1 MRSEVDKLIRLLIV
15 DEGLHKA
22 EQITS
27 SLRATG
33 LHVLAEF
40 AEDGE
45 DMSAILENKALDL
58 VLFSMDLPEFTLKQ
72 AQQLISEC
80 GRHVAL
86 IAMTHQPSTDVIVQS
101 ISDGAQD
108 VVSSNSLEHL
118 IQVIKR
124 EFYSLDQWRKS
135 RNLELQLQES
145 EKRCQSLLANS
156 KDAVAYVHEGMHIY
170 ANQVYIDLFGNSD
183 FDDLEGMPII
193 DMVESSQQ
201 SELKSFLRKL
211 SQEELE
217 NSYLDLKLMHSSGE
231 AIEAKVE
238 FSRASYDG
246 EPCTQVLIRSPADTS
261 ELEEQISYLHQH
273 DLITGLYNHQFFL
286 DELKESAAKA
296 ANGIHQYALL
306 TVVIDNFQ
314 AIREKVGISGCDVLI
329 GDIATIL
336 KDQALPDQNVARS
349 GAYSYSILGVIKD
362 KAKLEKQASA
372 IPSLIENHIS
382 EIGDQSINVT
392 SSSSLVY
399 IDENSPRSINE
410 IIARAEKTCEELQ
423 QAGGNKFGIYVPK
436 AGDRTQEEDDG
447 LIANEIKDALANNRI
462 QCFYQPVVGIKAQAG
477 ERYTSHIVVIAS
489 EGKALVEK
497 DFKSA
502 AERTGVSKATDRWL
516 IMHALKKIKDG
527 GKTNHSFQI
536 FVPIS
541 VVTLLD
547 NTFATWLTDNIVK
560 SSVNAEQLGFLVN
573 EEDAVNQLKATKT
586 LYKVLKQMKCK
597 FALDNFGT
605 GINPFQLVKH
615 VKADYVRI
623 NAAYMENLAQSPE
636 NQESIREIATK
647 VQELG
652 IDSITPSVDHAAIL
666 SVLWTLNVDFVQGD
680 FLQPPD
686 RKLQYDFSS
695 M

>member
-45 DMSAILENKALDL
+45 DMSDVLENKALDL

-86 IAMTHQPSTDVIVQS
+86 IAMTHQPSIDVIVQS

-108 VVSSNSLEHL
+108 VVSSKSLEHL

-135 RNLELQLQES
+135 RNLELRLQES

-193 DMVESSQQ
+193 DMVDSSQQ

-211 SQEELE
+211 SQDESET
-217 NSYLDLKLMHSSGE
+217 SYLDLKLIHSSGE

-286 DELKESAAKA
+286 DELKECTTRA

-306 TVVIDNFQ
+306 MVVIDNFQ

-336 KDQALPDQNVARS
+336 KNQAKPDQTVARS
-349 GAYSYSILGVIKD
+349 GAYSYSILGVIEER
-362 KAKLEKQASA
+362 AEIEKQASG
-372 IPSLIENHIS
+372 IPALIENHIS
-382 EIGDQSINVT
+382 EIGEQSINVT
-392 SSSSLVY
+392 SSLSLVY
-399 IDENSPRSINE
+399 IDENSPNSTNE

-447 LIANEIKDALANNRI
+447 LITNEIKDALANNRI
-462 QCFYQPVVGIKAQAG
+462 QGFYQPVVGIKAQTG
-477 ERYTSHIVVIAS
+477 ERYISHIVVIDS
-489 EGKALVEK
+489 EGTPLVEK

-502 AERTGVSKATDRWL
+502 AERTGVSKALDRWL

-527 GKTNHSFQI
+527 RKRNHSFQI
-536 FVPIS
+536 IIPIS

-547 NTFATWLTDNIVK
+547 STFVPWLTDNIVK

-586 LYKVLKQMKCK
+586 LFKLLKQMKCT

-636 NQESIREIATK
+636 NQDSIREIANK
-647 VQELG
+647 VQQLN
-652 IDSITPSVDHAAIL
+652 INSITPCVDHAAIL

-686 RKLQYDFSS
+686 RTLQYDFSS